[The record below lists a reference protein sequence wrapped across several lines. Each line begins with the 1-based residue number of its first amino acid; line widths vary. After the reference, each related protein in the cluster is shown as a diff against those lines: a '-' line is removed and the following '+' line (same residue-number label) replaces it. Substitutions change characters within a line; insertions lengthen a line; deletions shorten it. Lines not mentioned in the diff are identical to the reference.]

1 MSVESKSI
9 EIVKKKIFPVY
20 INDVYVS
27 YPTDLLSLVKFSSA
41 NIDTSNISKTTI
53 EYLIKI
59 KKFMESDIVYS
70 LADDPEIDFIHLAI
84 KDIYESNIS
93 GDIVE
98 AGVWR
103 GGMGIWMNYIVH
115 EYNPNPRKIW
125 LFDSYEG
132 FPNPKHPKDQ
142 YVHPVTKI
150 LYGKNASVEEVKNN
164 FDRFGLLTNNLY
176 FVKGEYEK
184 SIFYVDIPQIS
195 ILHLDCD
202 YYDPTLLMLE
212 RYYPKMSKGS
222 YVIINNYYYEY
233 VNVGAAIDEF
243 RKKYN
248 ITHSIQKLSNKYA
261 FWRVE

>member
-1 MSVESKSI
+1 MNVI

-20 INDVYVS
+20 INDVYIS

-41 NIDTSNISKTTI
+41 KIDTSNISKSAI

-59 KKFMESDIVYS
+59 KKFMESDLVYS
-70 LADDPEIDFIHLAI
+70 LAAEPEIDFIHSVI

-103 GGMGIWMNYIVH
+103 GGMGIWMNYLVH
-115 EYNPNPRKIW
+115 EYSPEPRKIW
-125 LFDSYEG
+125 LFDSYDG
-132 FPNPKHPKDQ
+132 FPESKHPKDR
-142 YVHPVTKI
+142 YIHPVTKI
-150 LYGKNASVEEVKNN
+150 LYGKNASVEQVRNN
-164 FDRFGLLTNNLY
+164 FELFGLLTNNLY

-184 SIFYVDIPQIS
+184 TISYVDIPEIS

-202 YYDPTLLMLE
+202 YYDPSLLMLE
-212 RYYPKMSKGS
+212 KYYPKMTNRS

-233 VNVGAAIDEF
+233 LNVKTAIDEF
-243 RKKYN
+243 RKKYK
-248 ITHSIQKLSNKYA
+248 IDSPIQKISDKYA
-261 FWRVE
+261 YWRVKV